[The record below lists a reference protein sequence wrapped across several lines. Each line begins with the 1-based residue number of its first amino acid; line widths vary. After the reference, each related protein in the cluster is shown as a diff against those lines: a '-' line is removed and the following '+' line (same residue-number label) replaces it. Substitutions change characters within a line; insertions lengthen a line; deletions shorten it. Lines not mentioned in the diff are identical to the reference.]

1 MGIKATV
8 SRSVAELLDLLLA
21 GAQVVVSS
29 KLGDDGGLHVS
40 LSIHDFGAD
49 VQKRFQTLL
58 RSDHVRVALLCR
70 DSPHDLVVLERSVP
84 SHSVGHS
91 EEVGFVLAAVKTVQ
105 PLDLA
110 LDQVVVNVLLGLAN
124 LLESPLQ
131 LVHDLDVTH
140 FDGLALISD
149 LLVEGLQLARLSCCA
164 DRVAG
169 VVELAGLG
177 DSEVEADF
185 SVALEVVMLDFVA
198 HETQNLVLD
207 FIVVDK
213 RFLAHRDS
221 LWHPDLPLYLVWN
234 SIN

>member
-1 MGIKATV
+1 M
-8 SRSVAELLDLLLA
+8 
-21 GAQVVVSS
+21 
-29 KLGDDGGLHVS
+29 
-40 LSIHDFGAD
+40 
-49 VQKRFQTLL
+49 
-58 RSDHVRVALLCR
+58 
-70 DSPHDLVVLERSVP
+70 
-84 SHSVGHS
+84 
-91 EEVGFVLAAVKTVQ
+91 LAAVKTVQ
-105 PLDLA
+105 ALDLA

-131 LVHDLDVTH
+131 LVHDLDVTN

-149 LLVEGLQLARLSCCA
+149 LLVQGLQLARLSCCA

-169 VVELAGLG
+169 IVELVGLG
-177 DSEVEADF
+177 DGEVEADF

-221 LWHPDLPLYLVWN
+221 LWHPDLPLDLVWN